1 QFLRLPAAMRKRRG
15 WTNEDE
21 GVSSQAHF
29 REAGSHQLTN
39 VLLRHAF
46 VQGSEH
52 RAEDIARGLAGKAHQ
67 LELVGRFDGA
77 ARNGDGISG
86 DAVECRRGGA
96 EVVVKRER
104 ESFFNADPTGLDV
117 AVSEGRSNQLG
128 GAFILLPNTDFCRIA
143 KRLAHAC
150 LFKGRRNDDG
160 IASPRNDESEEP
172 FAGPPTDTG
181 E

>member
-1 QFLRLPAAMRKRRG
+1 
-15 WTNEDE
+15 
-21 GVSSQAHF
+21 
-29 REAGSHQLTN
+29 
-39 VLLRHAF
+39 
-46 VQGSEH
+46 
-52 RAEDIARGLAGKAHQ
+52 
-67 LELVGRFDGA
+67 
-77 ARNGDGISG
+77 G

-181 E
+181 EVYERGTGSNQQGLELGIGLRHQFLGTKDTCAELLGRDGVNALAKRFEGREGRWKLPS